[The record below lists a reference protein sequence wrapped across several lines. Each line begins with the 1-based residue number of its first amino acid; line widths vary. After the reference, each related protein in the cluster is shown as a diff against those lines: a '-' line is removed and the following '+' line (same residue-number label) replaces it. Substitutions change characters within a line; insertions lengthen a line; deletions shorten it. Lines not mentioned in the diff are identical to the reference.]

1 MSGFGVETAST
12 VMEPPHDCDYSMGE
26 ENARMIKTEPPAP
39 APLLPLDRRALLKGG
54 LVGAGLAATPLSATI
69 GETGFTSGV
78 ASGEPGPQSV
88 LLWTRYVAASDVN
101 LRWEV
106 AETLDFVRVEAG
118 GSASA
123 SPDNDFCTKVTAT
136 GLEPGRWY
144 YYRFIAPDGSRSDI
158 GRTRTLPV
166 GKTSRFRMAAFSCS
180 NIGFGWFNAYAHCA
194 AADEVDCVL
203 HLGDYLYEYPVGT
216 YPSPAQILP
225 GRLVEPVTEIVSL
238 ADYRQRHA
246 QYCRDA
252 DLRRLRQLFPMI
264 AGWDDHE
271 STNDSWAGG
280 AQNHQSETEGPWPV
294 RKAAA
299 MRAYREWLPVSDQ
312 DWAAY
317 EIGDLATLFRLET
330 RLSARA
336 EQFNIG
342 RLLADKTTPDE
353 VAVALAAFRDG
364 SWRDPARG
372 MIGADQQVWL
382 GAGLRQSRRAGK
394 VWQVLVQ
401 QVLMGSVRTPL
412 EVTDWV
418 SGDVPDF
425 VRSRIAAGVAAS
437 RSGLPMNMDAWDGYP
452 AARSRVFAAAQTADA
467 NLISLAGDTHNA
479 WAFDLSEGGRPVGVE
494 FGVQSVTSPG
504 YESAFPQIDPLRTAA
519 ALRETNPGLRF
530 TDTSRRGYMMVELTP
545 QAARCEYRFLSGIR
559 QKGTQIAET
568 RALSVL
574 PGSRTLSMA

>member
-1 MSGFGVETAST
+1 MSGPYEKTASA
-12 VMEPPHDCDYSMGE
+12 VIELPHDSGYVISQGDR
-26 ENARMIKTEPPAP
+26 RMFRTEPPAR
-39 APLLPLDRRALLKGG
+39 APLSPLDRRTLLKGG
-54 LVGAGLAATPLSATI
+54 LVGAGLAATPLSAAT
-69 GETGFTSGV
+69 GEAGFTSGV
-78 ASGEPGPQSV
+78 ASGEPGPQSA
-88 LLWTRYVAASDVN
+88 LLWTRYVAGSDTR

-106 AETLDFVRVEAG
+106 ADSLDFIRILAG
-118 GSASA
+118 GDTSA

-136 GLEPGRWY
+136 GLEPGRWH
-144 YYRFIAPDGSRSDI
+144 YYRFIAPDGRQSDV

-166 GKTSRFRMAAFSCS
+166 GKTPRFRMAVFSCS
-180 NIGFGWFNAYAHCA
+180 NIGFGWFNAYAHAA

-203 HLGDYLYEYPVGT
+203 HLGDYLYEYQAGN
-216 YPSPAQILP
+216 YPSAAQVLP
-225 GRLVEPVTEIVSL
+225 GRLVEPATEIVSL

-252 DLRRLRQLFPMI
+252 DLRRLRQLFPLI

-280 AQNHQSETEGPWPV
+280 AQNHQPETEGPWPV

-342 RLLADKTTPDE
+342 RLLSGKTTPDE
-353 VAVALAAFRDG
+353 VAAALAAFRDG
-364 SWRDPARG
+364 AWRDPARG
-372 MIGADQQVWL
+372 LIGADQQAWL
-382 GAGLRQSRRAGK
+382 DAGLRQSRRAGK

-425 VRSRIAAGVAAS
+425 VRARIAAGVAAS

-452 AARSRVFAAAQTADA
+452 AARSRVFAAAQAADA

-504 YESAFPQIDPLRTAA
+504 YESAFPLIDPSRTAA

-545 QAARCEYRFLSGIR
+545 QAARCEYRFLNGIR
-559 QKGTQIAET
+559 QKGTQMSET
-568 RALSVL
+568 RALSVQ